1 MRVTQTAKDPQTMFT
16 AARNSIRYEIW
27 DLSRL
32 LLRAVVRLVT
42 PTEIK
47 TLVDM
52 RTRSTTDLPPKAAFF
67 SNVPN

>member
-27 DLSRL
+27 NLSRL

-47 TLVDM
+47 ALVDM
-52 RTRSTTDLPPKAAFF
+52 SEFELVGNGGA
-67 SNVPN
+67 SM